1 MPCVCRRSCDATPS
15 VSKST
20 GSNAV
25 KEGSEEE
32 EDDGVFS
39 SHVEAPCVRSDDAV
53 VVVCLPWQLR
63 AIIAHADD
71 PPGLAD
77 DSKPRRCTSAQR
89 RMSAAMFPTDTRL
102 VAPLG
107 PDDATGLAAA
117 CVASLPAWRQ
127 DTTVLRDA
135 LEAAGWQCAACSVD
149 DVSRRVEWRG

>member
-1 MPCVCRRSCDATPS
+1 MPCVCRRSCDATPT

-25 KEGSEEE
+25 EEGSEEE

-39 SHVEAPCVRSDDAV
+39 SHVEAPCVRSDEAV
-53 VVVCLPWQLR
+53 VVVFLPWQLR
-63 AIIAHADD
+63 AIIAQADD

-77 DSKPRRCTSAQR
+77 DSKPRWCTRAQR
-89 RMSAAMFPTDTRL
+89 RMSAAIFATRGHPSRPTTTRRP
-102 VAPLG
+102 AS
-107 PDDATGLAAA
+107 AA

-149 DVSRRVEWRG
+149 DVSRRIEWRDK